1 MLAIMLIAVMVD
13 RRAITLRN
21 VALAGLLI
29 MIAAPESVLT
39 VSFQMSFAA
48 TIALVSGYEAI
59 SAWRDRRLVLA
70 DRRDGGMFGR
80 LGRYATGLFLTSL
93 IAGLATAPFGAFH
106 FQRVAPLTLIANLA
120 AMPAVGLIVMPMAL
134 LAVVVMPL
142 GLEYLPLSAMSWGLA
157 WVGLVAERTT
167 EWSIGYGGVR
177 MAPAATLLLTVAGLL
192 WLALWRERWRLAGIV
207 PVLLAVPI
215 VVLAP
220 RPVLIVDAEAKAVA
234 LRGSDGR
241 LTILGGK
248 GANFE
253 VENWLRADADIRPP
267 DAPDLRVGTACDA
280 LGCIGRGPEIGT
292 VALVERRE
300 AFNEDCR
307 AAAIVISQLP
317 APPGCERHALAIDRG
332 RFERFG
338 AHAIFVDSSGLRVET
353 ALPEQR
359 RPFMPRR

>member
-1 MLAIMLIAVMVD
+1 
-13 RRAITLRN
+13 
-21 VALAGLLI
+21 
-29 MIAAPESVLT
+29 
-39 VSFQMSFAA
+39 
-48 TIALVSGYEAI
+48 
-59 SAWRDRRLVLA
+59 
-70 DRRDGGMFGR
+70 
-80 LGRYATGLFLTSL
+80 
-93 IAGLATAPFGAFH
+93 
-106 FQRVAPLTLIANLA
+106 
-120 AMPAVGLIVMPMAL
+120 MPAVGLIVMPMAL

-267 DAPDLRVGTACDA
+267 DAPDLKEGTACDA
-280 LGCIGRGPEIGT
+280 LGCIGRGTEIGT
-292 VALVERRE
+292 AALVERRE

-307 AAAIVISQLP
+307 AAAIVISRLP
-317 APPGCERHALAIDRG
+317 APPGCALHAFVIDRAEFDRG
-332 RFERFG
+332 G
-338 AHAIFVDSSGLRVET
+338 AHAIFADASGLRIET